1 MQNPTVTDFL
11 RKVNVDEDLMPAY
24 RAVFRKKMPLI
35 AARFFRW
42 ASSQSIGPMDL
53 SELHLGAFLVQGRA
67 LKVPSVAL
75 AVIEKAVRV
84 QASRLQNEGRAALAL
99 ISPACTAEIDN
110 LISEAFGLRT
120 PDLLLALGAAPPLPI
135 PLPDGA
141 RLDRASIMK
150 IASEILAP
158 QPAEPETEL
167 RVHLSQTDLEAGEAI
182 SKHYRRQRSSQ
193 LYRRLLPGW
202 RLIADHLTMPE
213 WQMISPLV
221 ALLNDMGIDATAVT
235 DEALAM
241 AVSQKKAAGVLTT
254 DKLEQDFR
262 RTLPWGAD
270 LCGLKLP
277 SISSHRTKATPMKA
291 FLAARDQKFR
301 SSFEEFFAAFKDPK
315 SPAARK
321 LRQDDASQIVLAAKA
336 ASRPGDHLYDSG
348 TSEEPSITAKQN
360 TLLRV
365 TTAAVEAGHEPKA
378 VLDLAREPLFSAW
391 RNDPRFGSPK
401 FFGEDRY
408 RALLMLRHA
417 ARWDRNDD
425 LHGIIQGH
433 IDVENGLPKKGM
445 SDRHF
450 KALLAF
456 TPEHRKQV
464 VRATVRDLI
473 QCRIDGDLH
482 RCRVALA
489 IRFFISQSIS
499 RPAASS
505 TGVYRDPS
513 KAAERSFP
521 AVPRE

>member
-75 AVIEKAVRV
+75 AVIEKASAVHQPPPERRPCG
-84 QASRLQNEGRAALAL
+84 ARPHLARLHGGDRQ
-99 ISPACTAEIDN
+99 PDH
-110 LISEAFGLRT
+110 EAFGLRT

-241 AVSQKKAAGVLTT
+241 AVSQKRQPGFSRPISSNRTFAGRCLGRGPVRA
-254 DKLEQDFR
+254 EASEHQ
-262 RTLPWGAD
+262 
-270 LCGLKLP
+270 
-277 SISSHRTKATPMKA
+277 SHRTKPPDEGLSSSQGPEISE
-291 FLAARDQKFR
+291 FLRRVLRCLQGPEVARGAQAAPGRRLADR
-301 SSFEEFFAAFKDPK
+301 
-315 SPAARK
+315 
-321 LRQDDASQIVLAAKA
+321 ASGEGGEP
-336 ASRPGDHLYDSG
+336 PGDHLYDSG

-378 VLDLAREPLFSAW
+378 VLDLAREPLFSA
-391 RNDPRFGSPK
+391 G
-401 FFGEDRY
+401 
-408 RALLMLRHA
+408 AM
-417 ARWDRNDD
+417 
-425 LHGIIQGH
+425 IQGSGH
-433 IDVENGLPKKGM
+433 LSFSARTAIAPC
-445 SDRHF
+445 SCF
-450 KALLAF
+450 A
-456 TPEHRKQV
+456 TPH
-464 VRATVRDLI
+464 AGTAMMI
-473 QCRIDGDLH
+473 CT
-482 RCRVALA
+482 A
-489 IRFFISQSIS
+489 
-499 RPAASS
+499 
-505 TGVYRDPS
+505 
-513 KAAERSFP
+513 
-521 AVPRE
+521 